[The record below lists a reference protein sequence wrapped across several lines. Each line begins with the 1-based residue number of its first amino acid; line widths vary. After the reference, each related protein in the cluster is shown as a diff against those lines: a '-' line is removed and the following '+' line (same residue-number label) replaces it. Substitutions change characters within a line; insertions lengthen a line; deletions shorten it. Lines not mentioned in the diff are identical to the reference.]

1 LVVGVATRQDG
12 LSFESE
18 GARMVAKKK
27 TKSAKAKAAAKTKSK
42 AKTRAGG
49 TKRTKSP
56 ARKAKSK
63 AATKSK
69 RSAKSKAAAK
79 TGSKRVAKTRSRAPA
94 KSKSKTAAKTRSK
107 APAKSKSRTP
117 AKSKPKAPAKTKPKA
132 PAKST
137 PTTPATTPPPPAV
150 AVPRP
155 ATPAASN
162 PQPSAPSG
170 FQVEGTNAKALFT
183 LKLHRGEGMT
193 LVAMNWKNGQPTP
206 DFVGFAI
213 EYQEPGGSQFFAL
226 NNRLGFL
233 DATGN
238 VNPAALSTLQ
248 APIQKFRWVHFSR
261 DPELIGD
268 FIYRVTPMFM
278 DAQDKLSPGEPQQVA
293 IQLARE
299 TYPGIANVT
308 FTRGFVSSQAFV
320 DHYVKDG
327 PINTLVA
334 PLAAK
339 GLDFTSTHPDSVAAL
354 AWMGFEARAA
364 ILETLDQAIADKAEV
379 RVVAYDF
386 NLPDIVDRLE
396 KLGGSLK
403 IIIDD
408 SKGHGGKGT
417 AETEAEG
424 RLVASAGRDNV
435 RRQHMGSLQHNK
447 TIAVKGPT
455 VKKVVCGSTN
465 LSWRG
470 FFVQANNALVLT
482 GETAVDL
489 FFTAFDNY
497 FAIEDNGVA
506 EFNTKPSAGWNDL
519 GLAGID
525 AKVAFSPHS
534 ATNGKLGEIAAD
546 LKSTTSS
553 LLYSLAF
560 LYESPGVVLNAI
572 KAVTA
577 DDNIFVYGISDKK
590 VGGIDVQ
597 DPSGNVAP
605 VFAAELG
612 ANVPEPFK
620 SEPTGGGGTR
630 MHHKFTVIDFDK
642 PTARVYLGSYNF
654 STPADLKNGENLVV
668 VRDRRIAVS
677 YMIEALSLFDHY
689 SFRVAMKTASAKG
702 EKLHL
707 LKPPRAPGDKP
718 WWNDDFTVP
727 RRIKDRVLFS

>member
-1 LVVGVATRQDG
+1 
-12 LSFESE
+12 
-18 GARMVAKKK
+18 MVARKK

-42 AKTRAGG
+42 AKTKSRAGAVS
-49 TKRTKSP
+49 RTKSP
-56 ARKAKSK
+56 SRKAKSK
-63 AATKSK
+63 PATKSK
-69 RSAKSKAAAK
+69 PAAKSK
-79 TGSKRVAKTRSRAPA
+79 
-94 KSKSKTAAKTRSK
+94 
-107 APAKSKSRTP
+107 TP
-117 AKSKPKAPAKTKPKA
+117 AKSKPKAPA
-132 PAKST
+132 
-137 PTTPATTPPPPAV
+137 TTPLKPT
-150 AVPRP
+150 VPVPQP

-162 PQPSAPSG
+162 PQASAPSG
-170 FQVEGTNAKALFT
+170 FQVEGTNDKAPFT

-193 LVAMNWKNGQPTP
+193 LVAMNWKNGQPP
-206 DFVGFAI
+206 QNFVGFAI
-213 EYQEPGGSQFFAL
+213 EYQEPGGSQYFAL

-233 DATGN
+233 DAAGN
-238 VNPAALSTLQ
+238 VDPTALSTLQ
-248 APIQKFRWVHFSR
+248 SPIQKFRWVHFPR
-261 DPELIGD
+261 NADLAGD
-268 FIYRVTPMFM
+268 FKYRVTPVLM
-278 DAQDKLSPGEPQQVA
+278 DAQDKLSTGEPQQVA

-320 DHYVKDG
+320 DRYIKDG

-339 GLDFTSTHPDSVAAL
+339 GLDFTSTHPDSTAAL

-364 ILETLDQAIADKAEV
+364 ILETLDQAIADKAQV

-386 NLPDIVDRLE
+386 NLPEVVDRLE
-396 KLGGSLK
+396 KLGSSLK

-408 SKGHGGKGT
+408 SKGHGGAGT

-424 RLVASAGRDNV
+424 RLVASAGRGNV
-435 RRQHMGSLQHNK
+435 LRQHMGSLQHNK
-447 TIAVKGPT
+447 TIAVNGTT

-470 FFVQANNALVLT
+470 FFVQANNAFVLT
-482 GETAVDL
+482 GQTAVDL
-489 FFTAFDNY
+489 FFAAFDSY
-497 FAIEDNGVA
+497 FNGAKNDVA
-506 EFNTKPSAGWNDL
+506 GFGAKPSADWNDL

-534 ATNGKLGEIAAD
+534 AANAKLGGIAAD
-546 LKSTTSS
+546 IKTNTTSS

-560 LYESPGVVLNAI
+560 LYETPGPVLDAI
-572 KAVTA
+572 KTVTA
-577 DDNIFVYGISDKK
+577 DKNIFVYGISDKK
-590 VGGIDVQ
+590 VGGLDVQ

-605 VFAAELG
+605 VYAAELG

-620 SEPTGGGGTR
+620 SEPTGGMGTR

-654 STPADLKNGENLVV
+654 SSPADLKNGENLVI

-689 SFRVAMKTASAKG
+689 SFRVAQKTATAKG
-702 EKLHL
+702 QKLHL
-707 LKPPRAPGDKP
+707 SRPPRATGEKP
-718 WWNDDFTVP
+718 WWDDDYTVAHK
-727 RRIKDRVLFS
+727 IKDRVLFS

>member
-1 LVVGVATRQDG
+1 V
-12 LSFESE
+12 S
-18 GARMVAKKK
+18 
-27 TKSAKAKAAAKTKSK
+27 
-42 AKTRAGG
+42 
-49 TKRTKSP
+49 
-56 ARKAKSK
+56 
-63 AATKSK
+63 
-69 RSAKSKAAAK
+69 
-79 TGSKRVAKTRSRAPA
+79 
-94 KSKSKTAAKTRSK
+94 
-107 APAKSKSRTP
+107 
-117 AKSKPKAPAKTKPKA
+117 
-132 PAKST
+132 
-137 PTTPATTPPPPAV
+137 
-150 AVPRP
+150 RP
-155 ATPAASN
+155 ATPGPSN
-162 PQPSAPSG
+162 PQASAPSG
-170 FQVEGTNAKALFT
+170 FQVEGTNVNALFT

-193 LVAMNWKNGQPTP
+193 LIAMNWKNGQPP
-206 DFVGFAI
+206 QNFVGFAI
-213 EYQEPGGSQFFAL
+213 EYQEPGASQFFAL

-233 DATGN
+233 DTAGN
-238 VNPAALSTLQ
+238 VDPAALSTLQ
-248 APIQKFRWVHFSR
+248 SPIQKFRWVHFPR
-261 DPELIGD
+261 NADLPGN
-268 FIYRVTPMFM
+268 FNYRVTPMFM
-278 DAQDKLSPGEPQQVA
+278 DAQNKLSPGEPQQVA

-320 DHYVKDG
+320 DRYVKDG

-339 GLDFTSTHPDSVAAL
+339 GLDFTSTHPDSAAAL

-386 NLPDIVDRLE
+386 NLPEIVDRLE
-396 KLGGSLK
+396 KLGGALK

-408 SKGHGGKGT
+408 SKGHGGGGT

-424 RLVASAGRDNV
+424 RLVASAGRANV
-435 RRQHMGSLQHNK
+435 LRQHMGSLQHNK
-447 TIAVKGPT
+447 TISVNGPT

-470 FFVQANNALVLT
+470 FYVQANNAFVLT
-482 GETAVDL
+482 GQTAVNL
-489 FFTAFDNY
+489 FFAAFDSY
-497 FAIEDNGVA
+497 FNGAKNDVA
-506 EFNTKPSAGWNDL
+506 GFAAKPSAGWNDL

-534 ATNGKLGEIAAD
+534 SANAKLGEIAAD

-560 LYESPGVVLNAI
+560 LYESPGVVLEAI

-577 DDNIFVYGISDKK
+577 DKNIFVYGISDKK
-590 VGGIDVQ
+590 VGGLDVQ

-630 MHHKFTVIDFDK
+630 MHHKFTVVDFDK

-689 SFRVAMKTASAKG
+689 SFRVAEKAATAKDQ
-702 EKLHL
+702 KLHL
-707 LKPPRAPGDKP
+707 SRPPRASGEKP
-718 WWNDDFTVP
+718 WWDDDYTVAHK
-727 RRIKDRVLFS
+727 IKDRVLFS

>member
-1 LVVGVATRQDG
+1 
-12 LSFESE
+12 
-18 GARMVAKKK
+18 MVARKK
-27 TKSAKAKAAAKTKSK
+27 TKSAKAKATAKTKSK
-42 AKTRAGG
+42 AKAKSSARTVRY
-49 TKRTKSP
+49 TKSP
-56 ARKAKSK
+56 SRKARSK
-63 AATKSK
+63 PATRSK
-69 RSAKSKAAAK
+69 PAAK
-79 TGSKRVAKTRSRAPA
+79 TKPKTATLPR
-94 KSKSKTAAKTRSK
+94 SKT
-107 APAKSKSRTP
+107 
-117 AKSKPKAPAKTKPKA
+117 PAKTKPKA
-132 PAKST
+132 PA
-137 PTTPATTPPPPAV
+137 TTPPKPAV
-150 AVPRP
+150 SVPRP
-155 ATPAASN
+155 ATPAPSN
-162 PQPSAPSG
+162 PQASAPSG
-170 FQVEGTNAKALFT
+170 FQVEGTNGKALFT

-193 LVAMNWKNGQPTP
+193 LVAMNWKNGQPLQ

-213 EYQEPGGSQFFAL
+213 EYQEPGGSQYYAL

-233 DATGN
+233 DAAGN
-238 VNPAALSTLQ
+238 VDPTALSTLQ
-248 APIQKFRWVHFSR
+248 SPIQKFRWVHFPR
-261 DPELIGD
+261 NADLVGD
-268 FIYRVTPMFM
+268 FKYRVTPMFM
-278 DAQDKLSPGEPQQVA
+278 DAQDKLSAGEPQEVA

-320 DHYVKDG
+320 DRYIKDG

-339 GLDFTSTHPDSVAAL
+339 GLDFISTHLDSTAAL

-379 RVVAYDF
+379 RVIAYDF
-386 NLPDIVDRLE
+386 NLPEIVDRLE
-396 KLGGSLK
+396 KLGSSLK

-408 SKGHGGKGT
+408 SKGHGGAGT

-424 RLVASAGRDNV
+424 RLVASAGRANV
-435 RRQHMGSLQHNK
+435 LRQHMGSLQHNK
-447 TIAVKGPT
+447 TIAVNGAT

-470 FFVQANNALVLT
+470 FFVQANNAFVLT
-482 GETAVDL
+482 GQTAVDL
-489 FFTAFDNY
+489 FFAAFDSY
-497 FAIEDNGVA
+497 FKGAKNDVA
-506 EFNTKPSAGWNDL
+506 GFGAKPSADWNDL

-534 ATNGKLGEIAAD
+534 AANAKLDGIAAD
-546 LKSTTSS
+546 IKTNTTSS

-560 LYESPGVVLNAI
+560 LYETPGVVRDAI

-577 DDNIFVYGISDKK
+577 DKNIFVYGISDKK
-590 VGGIDVQ
+590 VGGLDVQ

-605 VFAAELG
+605 VYAAELG

-620 SEPTGGGGTR
+620 SEPSGGMGTR

-654 STPADLKNGENLVV
+654 STPADLKNGENLVI

-689 SFRVAMKTASAKG
+689 SFRVAEKTATAKG
-702 EKLHL
+702 QKLFL
-707 LKPPRAPGDKP
+707 SRPPRAPGEKP
-718 WWNDDFTVP
+718 WWDDDYTVAHK
-727 RRIKDRVLFS
+727 IKDRVLFS

>member
-1 LVVGVATRQDG
+1 
-12 LSFESE
+12 
-18 GARMVAKKK
+18 MVARRKT
-27 TKSAKAKAAAKTKSK
+27 TKSAKAKAAAKAKSKTKTKSRTK
-42 AKTRAGG
+42 IKSSAG
-49 TKRTKSP
+49 TVKRTKSP
-56 ARKAKSK
+56 APK
-63 AATKSK
+63 
-69 RSAKSKAAAK
+69 
-79 TGSKRVAKTRSRAPA
+79 V
-94 KSKSKTAAKTRSK
+94 
-107 APAKSKSRTP
+107 
-117 AKSKPKAPAKTKPKA
+117 KSKPATRTKPAAKTKPKA
-132 PAKST
+132 AT
-137 PTTPATTPPPPAV
+137 PPRSKTPATAPAKPVV
-150 AVPRP
+150 AVPSP
-155 ATPAASN
+155 ATSAASD

-193 LVAMNWKNGQPTP
+193 LVAMNWKNGQPP
-206 DFVGFAI
+206 QNFVGFAI
-213 EYQEPGGSQFFAL
+213 EYQEPGGSQFFPL

-233 DATGN
+233 DGSGN
-238 VNPAALSTLQ
+238 VNSAALSTLQ
-248 APIQKFRWVHFSR
+248 APIQKFRWVHFPPNA
-261 DPELIGD
+261 DLPGD
-268 FIYRVTPMFM
+268 FQYRITPMLM

-364 ILETLDQAIADKAEV
+364 ILETLDQAIADKAQV

-386 NLPDIVDRLE
+386 NLPDIVERLE

-408 SKGHGGKGT
+408 SKGHGGTGT

-424 RLVASAGRDNV
+424 RLVASAGRANV
-435 RRQHMGSLQHNK
+435 LRQHMGSLQHNK
-447 TIAVKGPT
+447 TVSVNGPT

-482 GETAVDL
+482 GQTAVDL
-489 FFTAFDNY
+489 FFAAFDNY
-497 FAIEDNGVA
+497 FNGAKNDVA
-506 EFNTKPSAGWNDL
+506 GFGAKPSAGWNDL

-534 ATNGKLGEIAAD
+534 AANAKLSEIATD

-560 LYESPGVVLNAI
+560 LYESPGVVLDAI
-572 KAVTA
+572 KGVTA
-577 DDNIFVYGISDKK
+577 DKNIFVYGISDKK
-590 VGGIDVQ
+590 VGGLDVQ

-605 VFAAELG
+605 VFAAELS

-620 SEPTGGGGTR
+620 SEPSGGMGTR

-654 STPADLKNGENLVV
+654 STPADRENGENLVV

-689 SFRVAMKTASAKG
+689 SFRVAEKAATAKG
-702 EKLHL
+702 QKLHL
-707 LKPPRAPGDKP
+707 SKPPRAPGEKP
-718 WWNDDFTVP
+718 WWDDDYTVAHK
-727 RRIKDRVLFS
+727 IKDRVLFS